1 MPTIREI
8 LQARNE
14 IKVHKDEQGTITEDD
29 IFKICY
35 NKQVEERDNKALAK
49 KNKRKPKEI
58 TYLSRQDK
66 DAVIT
71 LSAITQTLQN
81 LIDEWAALGNRPSF
95 LLASLRTAQTMCY
108 KALEWLLKDVSEK
121 DYASLLDDVAYFQI
135 GIYEYA
141 PKRREE

>member
-8 LQARNE
+8 LHARNE
-14 IKVHKDEQGTITEDD
+14 IKVHKDEQGTVTEDD
-29 IFKICY
+29 LFKICY
-35 NKQVEERDNKALAK
+35 NKQVEDRDNKTLAK
-49 KNKRKPKEI
+49 KLKCKPKEI
-58 TYLSRQDK
+58 TYLNRHDK
-66 DAVIT
+66 DA
-71 LSAITQTLQN
+71 AIMLCGVTQSIQN

-108 KALEWLLKDVSEK
+108 KVLEWLLKDVSEK

-135 GIYEYA
+135 GIFEYA

>member
-14 IKVHKDEQGTITEDD
+14 IKVHKDEQGTVTEDD
-29 IFKICY
+29 LFKICY
-35 NKQVEERDNKALAK
+35 NKQVEIRDNNALAK
-49 KNKRKPKEI
+49 KLKRKPKEI
-58 TYLSRQDK
+58 TYLNRHDK
-66 DAVIT
+66 DA
-71 LSAITQTLQN
+71 AIMLCGVTQSIQN

-108 KALEWLLKDVSEK
+108 KVLEWLLKDVSEK

-135 GIYEYA
+135 GIFEYA

>member
-14 IKVHKDEQGTITEDD
+14 IKVHKDEQGTVTEDD
-29 IFKICY
+29 LFKICY

-95 LLASLRTAQTMCY
+95 ILGSLRSAQTMCY
-108 KALEWLLKDVSEK
+108 KVMEWMVRDVPEK
-121 DYASLLDDVAYFQI
+121 DYMRLLDDVAYFQI

-141 PKRREE
+141 PKRREG